1 MLQRYPYTEVSKMV
15 LRAPAQLSGAVTAN
29 KGDDVS
35 HHPAEILNPLMARG
49 LVFDDGKD
57 YSTAAVLP
65 APKTRKRPRRKG

>member
-1 MLQRYPYTEVSKMV
+1 M
-15 LRAPAQLSGAVTAN
+15 TAN

-57 YSTAAVLP
+57 YPGAAVLP

>member
-1 MLQRYPYTEVSKMV
+1 M
-15 LRAPAQLSGAVTAN
+15 TAN

-57 YSTAAVLP
+57 YPSASVPPTSKA
-65 APKTRKRPRRKG
+65 RKRPRRKG

>member
-1 MLQRYPYTEVSKMV
+1 MV
-15 LRAPAQLSGAVTAN
+15 LRATAQLSGAVTAN

-57 YSTAAVLP
+57 YSNAAVLP

>member
-15 LRAPAQLSGAVTAN
+15 LRATAQLSGAVTAN

-57 YSTAAVLP
+57 YPSAAVLP
-65 APKTRKRPRRKG
+65 ASKARKRPRRKG